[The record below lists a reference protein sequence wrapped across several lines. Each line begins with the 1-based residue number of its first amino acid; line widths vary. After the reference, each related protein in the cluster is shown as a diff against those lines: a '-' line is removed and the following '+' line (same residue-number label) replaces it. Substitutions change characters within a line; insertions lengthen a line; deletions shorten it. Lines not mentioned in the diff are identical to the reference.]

1 MKCLLLKQGVTDLIT
16 LDSGMSL
23 VQQSCQTIGLTMD
36 FTVRDTAKQFSSIPV
51 VNNIILNGHIV
62 NPTEIF
68 QEAKATGL
76 QFDIDCLIYDW
87 TKITPQPTN
96 PDDGGMNLQIP
107 MQWYNTYPEV
117 FCEFFLHELSH
128 YFSAYFNVFDW
139 THYQFD
145 PHWNGQFS
153 QKSQDFYYLFL
164 LQPLVA
170 RYNALVKPPVAPPS
184 VLITRG
190 ADNGVE
196 IIGTLVKS
204 DKSFGCSTL
213 ERSWKNNLPNIS
225 AIPTGIYQCQY
236 NFLWRDLA
244 YHYQV
249 MNVPNRT
256 GIFIHSGNY
265 FFDSKGCIILGSLPS
280 DINSDGQQDLI
291 NTKQLVSNF
300 EKAMNYK
307 PFTLQIL

>member
-1 MKCLLLKQGVTDLIT
+1 MRILCLENFVQDKNTLNAGVNLATQT
-16 LDSGMSL
+16 
-23 VQQSCQTIGLTMD
+23 CQTIGLTLEFFFVD
-36 FTVRDTAKQFSSIPV
+36 TQRVFTSIPV

-62 NPTEIF
+62 NSADIMD
-68 QEAKATGL
+68 EANKLFIKRDATL
-76 QFDIDCLIYDW
+76 LIYDW
-87 TKITPQPTN
+87 SKITPQPTN
-96 PDDGGMNLQIP
+96 PSDGGSAISIP
-107 MQWYNTYPEV
+107 TQWFNSPET
-117 FCEFFLHELSH
+117 FCTIFLHELSH
-128 YFSAYFNVFDW
+128 FFSAYFNVFDN
-139 THYQFD
+139 THLMFD
-145 PHWNGQFS
+145 PKWNGQFS

-256 GIFIHSGNY
+256 GIFLHSGNY